1 LQVCFVKIRNLKKH
15 FYFLSKSRS
24 FIKKKYFCEKY
35 VIMGYIILSNIR
47 TYSFHGCMD
56 EEEKIGAEFRTDIKV
71 KTDMTQA
78 AETDNLSYGLDYT
91 RLNEIVMEEMK
102 IRAKLMETVALRIIN
117 RVLKEFDIAKKV
129 EVKVTKLNPPVGGN
143 IEAVSVILKKSR

>member
-1 LQVCFVKIRNLKKH
+1 
-15 FYFLSKSRS
+15 
-24 FIKKKYFCEKY
+24 
-35 VIMGYIILSNIR
+35 MGYIILSNVR

-71 KTDMTQA
+71 KTNMTQA
-78 AETDNLSYGLDYT
+78 AETDDLQFGLDYT

-102 IRAKLMETVALRIIN
+102 VRAKLMETVALRIIKQIFN
-117 RVLKEFDIAKKV
+117 EFAIAEKV

-143 IEAVSVILKKSR
+143 IEAVSVILKKKRKDLVKL

>member
-1 LQVCFVKIRNLKKH
+1 
-15 FYFLSKSRS
+15 
-24 FIKKKYFCEKY
+24 
-35 VIMGYIILSNIR
+35 MGYIILSNVR

-78 AETDNLSYGLDYT
+78 AETDDLQYGLDYT
-91 RLNEIVMEEMK
+91 RLNEIVMAEMQ
-102 IRAKLMETVALRIIN
+102 IRAKLMETVALRIIKQIFN
-117 RVLKEFDIAKKV
+117 EFDIAEKV

-143 IEAVSVILKKSR
+143 IEAVSVVLKKKRKDLVKL

>member
-1 LQVCFVKIRNLKKH
+1 
-15 FYFLSKSRS
+15 
-24 FIKKKYFCEKY
+24 
-35 VIMGYIILSNIR
+35 MGYIILSNIR

-78 AETDNLSYGLDYT
+78 AETDDLSYGLDYT

-102 IRAKLMETVALRIIN
+102 IRAKLMETVCLRIIN
-117 RVLKEFDIAKKV
+117 RVLQEFDIAKKV

-143 IEAVSVILKKSR
+143 IEAVSVVLKKTR